1 MPHRNCNDCYCSTV
15 VSYAA
20 ATAISSQCYLTG
32 PGVTLPT
39 VIDSIQHCNATSPN
53 NNNSEEDG
61 FTLKNINCF
70 YETCNGSLSSS
81 PSSSLCLSY
90 CLVSVA
96 SSTCIK
102 FSKSEWQSLY
112 QCTTNNSQSISI
124 TKCTGGVTST
134 VVSTASQSSLSTRS
148 ASVSPTVDGSD
159 NLPGKFVC
167 VFHFFTFSL
176 SLSLPSHCLRS
187 V

>member
-1 MPHRNCNDCYCSTV
+1 M

-70 YETCNGSLSSS
+70 YETCNDSLSSS

-96 SSTCIK
+96 PSTCIK

-112 QCTTNNSQSISI
+112 KCTTNNSQSINI

-148 ASVSPTVDGSD
+148 ASVFPTVDGSD

-167 VFHFFTFSL
+167 IFHFFTFSL

-187 V
+187 VRFVCV